1 MSQQHLE
8 NSTMQAIIGFAIPE
22 VAKPS
27 TPALRARLRFA
38 AIIPPSV
45 VPHQCTRVALPAWG
59 RGQRLALPRTPCG
72 SSEHLHLHPCFEHPC
87 CIAEGGL
94 IPSFSPVG
102 AEACRAFLPQPRPR
116 RLAAQ
121 QPKPKHVQSW
131 SWEGYFRSDLPWYER
146 YLVLMVR
153 QPPVVPPRPKRLQML
168 GKLAQRAKAA
178 VAGPTP
184 AQVGGADADR
194 GNDPFENFDGVTEFG
209 IKEIVKPE
217 KAAPFPKVEIKKANT
232 VSLLKKEAFIT
243 YALRPA
249 PVTGRDFG
257 HRQPIL
263 TAANMK
269 SAFSTYGSGD
279 GGEDNG
285 SSVYSQS
292 ASLNSNLT
300 EVQETGNVEL
310 RALSDSEMR
319 IRRRPGLLNLGN
331 LRTRVTQFSQ
341 IRKLSPVIRPA
352 VNQKRQEVSRIMRP
366 VDDPTPPPIYF
377 GRPLLLPS
385 LFSGGSLYLGRPL
398 LRGSGG
404 ESSIC
409 WERDRLDDEFRS
421 LAVRIIQQ
429 DKDLQNGEQP
439 LAASSET
446 TSQLSNAFFTGRL
459 LARRARGLSNRVKR
473 TLGGWAR
480 RFFRL
485 ALGKYGSVRR

>member
-1 MSQQHLE
+1 
-8 NSTMQAIIGFAIPE
+8 MQVIIGFAIPE
-22 VAKPS
+22 VAKPP

-38 AIIPPSV
+38 AIIPPSA

-59 RGQRLALPRTPCG
+59 RGQRLSLPGTPCS
-72 SSEHLHLHPCFEHPC
+72 SSEHLHLHPCFKHPC

-94 IPSFSPVG
+94 IPSFSPMG

-121 QPKPKHVQSW
+121 QPKPKDDQSW

-146 YLVLMVR
+146 YLVLMAR
-153 QPPVVPPRPKRLQML
+153 QPPVVPPRPKRLKML
-168 GKLAQRAKAA
+168 GKLARRVKAA
-178 VAGPTP
+178 VAGSAP
-184 AQVGGADADR
+184 AQVGGANADR

-232 VSLLKKEAFIT
+232 VSLLKEVFIA

-263 TAANMK
+263 TAVNMK
-269 SAFSTYGSGD
+269 SAFSTYGSDD

-285 SSVYSQS
+285 ISVYSQS

-331 LRTRVTQFSQ
+331 LRTQVAQFSQ
-341 IRKLSPVIRPA
+341 IQKLSPVIRPT

-366 VDDPTPPPIYF
+366 VDGPAPPPIYL

-385 LFSGGSLYLGRPL
+385 LFSGGSLYLGRPP
-398 LRGSGG
+398 LRGSGA
-404 ESSIC
+404 ESSIG
-409 WERDRLDDEFRS
+409 WERDRVDDEFRS
-421 LAVRIIQQ
+421 LAVQIIQQ
-429 DKDLQNGEQP
+429 DIDLQNGEQH

-446 TSQLSNAFFTGRL
+446 SQPSNVFFTGRL
-459 LARRARGLSNRVKR
+459 LARRARRFSNRVKR

-480 RFFRL
+480 RFFQL
-485 ALGKYGSVRR
+485 ALGKCGGV